1 MQGEGIKASEA
12 LCHHSTGQT
21 LLRTLYTLLR
31 TDIWATGN
39 AAAGPFRRSVKERS
53 ELECCQVFCK
63 AAPHLEGNGHV

>member
-1 MQGEGIKASEA
+1 MQDEGIKASEV

-21 LLRTLYTLLR
+21 VNTLLR

-53 ELECCQVFCK
+53 ELECCQVFRK